1 MDRKTGDGTR
11 EPRIDVRTLPESVAQ
26 LWETMLRLDPRW
38 DLSEWL
44 DNRATEELELV
55 EVHLGRERLR
65 VEQRLHRIEALVR
78 RLKRKREAAQGI
90 SWTDPHQRNLFDVYE
105 PSNEIRTKGNCDS
118 EEVVPLVD
126 LGALGSD
133 DDPLLAIVS
142 EHIMN
147 AIEESGSSNGGV
159 HFKVIIDTLEPLGIR
174 ADEIDEALSWLLQ
187 RRMVI
192 EIEQDV
198 FGVDERVG

>member
-1 MDRKTGDGTR
+1 D
-11 EPRIDVRTLPESVAQ
+11 
-26 LWETMLRLDPRW
+26 
-38 DLSEWL
+38 WL

-78 RLKRKREAAQGI
+78 RLKRKREAAQGT

-105 PSNEIRTKGNCDS
+105 PSNEIRTKENCDS

-159 HFKVIIDTLEPLGIR
+159 HFEVIIDTLEPLGIR